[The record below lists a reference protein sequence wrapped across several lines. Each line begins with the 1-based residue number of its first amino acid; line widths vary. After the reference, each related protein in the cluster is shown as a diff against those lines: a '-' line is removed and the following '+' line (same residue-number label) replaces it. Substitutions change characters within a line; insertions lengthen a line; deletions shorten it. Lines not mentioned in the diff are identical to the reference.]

1 MNSAFRVITICSLFL
16 KIGSGQT
23 SLEAFEHFAKRPT
36 ARIVWSKEVD
46 HIDTDRAHA
55 VITALI
61 VEDAKSNPS
70 RMRGVRID
78 LSEGDVKDQVY
89 TSEDLMERLTN
100 GLNEIADGLPYFL
113 SRGWTSS
120 NRCFGSGV
128 FWQQTGHAFSAS
140 SCFIGDW
147 YGLSVN
153 TGNGSFRFT
162 GIQPSSFVI
171 AIGRAKDE
179 LN

>member
-1 MNSAFRVITICSLFL
+1 MNSAFRMMAICSLFL
-16 KIGSGQT
+16 KVGLCQT
-23 SLEAFEHFAKRPT
+23 PLEAFEHFAKRPT
-36 ARIVWSKEVD
+36 SRVVWSKEVGR
-46 HIDTDRAHA
+46 IDTDRAHA

-61 VEDAKSNPS
+61 VEDATSKPQ
-70 RMRGVRID
+70 RMRGIRID

-89 TSEDLMERLTN
+89 TSEDLLERLTN
-100 GLNEIADGLPYFL
+100 ALNEVADGLPYFL
-113 SRGWTSS
+113 SRGSTSS

-153 TGNGSFRFT
+153 TGDASFRFT
-162 GIQPSSFVI
+162 GVHPSAFVI

>member
-36 ARIVWSKEVD
+36 ARIVWSKV
-46 HIDTDRAHA
+46 
-55 VITALI
+55 VTALI

-89 TSEDLMERLTN
+89 TSEDLMERLS
-100 GLNEIADGLPYFL
+100 GALNEIADGLPYFL
-113 SRGWTSS
+113 SRGSTSS

-153 TGNGSFRFT
+153 TGNGGFRFT